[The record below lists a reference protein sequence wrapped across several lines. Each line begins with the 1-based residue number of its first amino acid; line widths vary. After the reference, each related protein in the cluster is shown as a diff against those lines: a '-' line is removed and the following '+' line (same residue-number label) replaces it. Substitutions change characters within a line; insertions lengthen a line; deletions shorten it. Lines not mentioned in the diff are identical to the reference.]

1 MYLHQKEHSQI
12 LTTKRK
18 TTQLKNCQNSWTNI
32 SPKIYKSLMRMYSL
46 ARPGLAGLREMSNPK
61 AEAEKIQDEP

>member
-18 TTQLKNCQNSWTNI
+18 TTQLKNCQSSWTNI

-46 ARPGLAGLREMSNPK
+46 ARPGLAGLGEMSNPK